1 MKQIERKGSAQ
12 RELCELL
19 GRLGPLTIKDLAARR
34 GIDAR
39 STARQLDALVEAGY
53 VQFSGRPR
61 LYERT
66 DKMLPPAIARKPK
79 SEAIARRRR
88 RDEESVARPLV
99 TPQQRVL
106 DAVFL
111 AWKGDRHARP

>member
-61 LYERT
+61 LYART
-66 DKMLPPAIARKPK
+66 DKALPRIQARKPK
-79 SEAIARRRR
+79 CEEIAQRRR
-88 RDEESVARPLV
+88 RDKESIGQPLV
-99 TPQQRVL
+99 TPQQRAL

-111 AWKGDRHARP
+111 AWQGDQHDRT